1 MEHKNIETT
10 HSGIKC
16 DNPNCSYTDET
27 ATFETYRNYLDK
39 PCPNCGENLLT
50 EDDFNRAEAIRLT
63 VDLINS
69 VPKEFLE
76 ELSGEITPER
86 IEELKSSPMFADA
99 IGKENLSEGNMVSI
113 SVQTHKEIKVT
124 EIKKVD

>member
-1 MEHKNIETT
+1 MNTIETT

-16 DNPNCSYTDET
+16 DNPNCSYTDKT
-27 ATFETYRNYLDK
+27 ATFETYHNYLNK

-50 EDDFNRAEAIRLT
+50 EDDFNRAEAIRLA
-63 VDLINS
+63 VDIVNS
-69 VPKEFLE
+69 LPKELLE
-76 ELSGEITPER
+76 QLSGDITPER

-99 IGKENLSEGNMVSI
+99 IGKENLAEGNKIIVSI
-113 SVQTHKEIKVT
+113 ETHKEVKVT